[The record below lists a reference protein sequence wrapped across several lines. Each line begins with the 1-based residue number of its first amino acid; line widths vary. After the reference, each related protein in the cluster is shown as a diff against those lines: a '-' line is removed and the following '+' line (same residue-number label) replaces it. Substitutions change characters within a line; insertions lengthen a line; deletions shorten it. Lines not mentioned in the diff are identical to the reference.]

1 MLPSLLLALSAP
13 PQYRDNAPDADA
25 LVAHPSA
32 WSRWTQTGPIACSRW
47 GCTHRPPPNA
57 TAALPL
63 EEAAAAPYLQ
73 RAAAAAFGALQPP
86 AVALEREPPHARA
99 SRAMRR
105 DASAPAPAR
114 AAARPPPRAAPS
126 FASRV
131 PLNNLHF
138 RDAAA
143 AQRFAL
149 RRHDD
154 DPLLAHAGGRRPHSG
169 GHHHEQNPGG
179 GLLDWK
185 KVGGMAKR
193 VSGGLLGFR

>member
-1 MLPSLLLALSAP
+1 MLPSLLLALSTP
-13 PQYRDNAPDADA
+13 PQYRDNAPDAAA

-73 RAAAAAFGALQPP
+73 RAAAPPLAAAAGG
-86 AVALEREPPHARA
+86 ALEREPPHARA
-99 SRAMRR
+99 SRNASRR
-105 DASAPAPAR
+105 GAGAGPSGR
-114 AAARPPPRAAPS
+114 AAAGARGAVVA
-126 FASRV
+126 

-154 DPLLAHAGGRRPHSG
+154 DPLLAHAGGRRPHSA